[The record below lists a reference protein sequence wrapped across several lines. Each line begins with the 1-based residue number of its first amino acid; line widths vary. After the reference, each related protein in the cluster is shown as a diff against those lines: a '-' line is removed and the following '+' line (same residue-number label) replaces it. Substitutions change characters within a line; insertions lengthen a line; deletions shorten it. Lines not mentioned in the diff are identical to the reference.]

1 MPEAVEKKPSHR
13 VVVRGG
19 TLVDETGSR
28 RGDVAIADG
37 RIVDVSAS
45 IEPTKGATVLDAD
58 GCIVSPGLVDL
69 HAHLREPGGEAAET
83 VESGAR
89 AAALG
94 GYTAVVAMA
103 NTDPPIDS
111 AAVARDVLSL
121 GVAAACEVA
130 VAGSITVGRKGE
142 RIVPFAEMAALG
154 IRVFSDDGRGV
165 QDAGVMRR
173 ALEYAS
179 DLGVVLAQHCED
191 ESLSK
196 GGHMHE
202 GAISAR
208 LGIPAQ
214 PGSAEE
220 AMVMRDLELARLT
233 GGTIHFCHLSTRHSI
248 DLVTAAKES
257 HLAVTCEVTP
267 HHLSLTHAAV
277 ESFDPRFKVNP
288 PLRTD
293 EDVEALRAA
302 CADGR
307 VDAIATDHAPHT
319 DASKEG
325 TFDESPFGVIGL
337 ETAYAVAYSVLVAE
351 RTEDATPLQRL
362 VGLISARPARIAGL
376 HASSGQGG
384 PIAAGA
390 MAHLCVFDP
399 TQRWVVDPKTFA
411 SRSHNSPFAGRTLT
425 GRVRHTVLAG
435 EPVVVDGQATR

>member
-1 MPEAVEKKPSHR
+1 MPEAVDKKPTHR

-37 RIVDVSAS
+37 RIVEVAAS
-45 IEPTKGATVLDAD
+45 IEPTTGATVLDAG
-58 GCIVSPGLVDL
+58 GCLVSPGLVDL
-69 HAHLREPGGEAAET
+69 HAHLREPGDEAAET

-103 NTDPPIDS
+103 NTDPPVDS
-111 AAVARDVLSL
+111 AAVARDVLLL
-121 GVAAACEVA
+121 GAGASCEVA
-130 VAGSITVGRKGE
+130 VAGAITVGRKGE

-154 IRVFSDDGRGV
+154 IRLFSDDGRGV

-179 DLGVVLAQHCED
+179 DLGVILAQHCEE

-202 GAISAR
+202 GPISAR

-214 PGSAEE
+214 PASAEE
-220 AMVMRDLELARLT
+220 AMVLRDLELAKLT
-233 GGTIHFCHLSTRHSI
+233 GGTLHFCHLSTRHSI
-248 DLVTAAKES
+248 NLVAAAKEN

-267 HHLSLTHAAV
+267 HHLSLTHAMV

-288 PLRTD
+288 PLRTGD
-293 EDVEALRAA
+293 DVEALRAA

-307 VDAIATDHAPHT
+307 IDAIATDHAPHT

-325 TFDESPFGVIGL
+325 TFDESPFGFVGL
-337 ETAYAVAYSVLVAE
+337 ETAYAVAYSVLVAD
-351 RTEDATPLQRL
+351 RIEDVTPLERL
-362 VGLISARPARIAGL
+362 IGLLSSQPARIAGL

-384 PIAAGA
+384 PIAVGA
-390 MAHLCVFDP
+390 IAHLCVFDP
-399 TQRWVVDPKTFA
+399 TQQWVVDPKTFA

-425 GRVRHTVLAG
+425 GRVRHTVLRG